1 MFEFVRN
8 LAHEHEQVVPISVFV
23 AILCLCL
30 VIGHLLE
37 ENRWVNESITAI
49 LIVISLISLEHFL
62 YHIHI
67 YIYVHGGIA
76 GTVILFLNK
85 GKSSHILRFSEEL
98 FFIYLLPPIIFNA
111 GFQVKKKQFFQNF
124 ITIML
129 FGVIGIFIS
138 TSIIT
143 AGSWWLFPKLGF
155 FGLTAR
161 EYLGEILND

>member
-8 LAHEHEQVVPISVFV
+8 LAHQHEQVVPISVFV

-37 ENRWVNESITAI
+37 ENRW
-49 LIVISLISLEHFL
+49 
-62 YHIHI
+62 
-67 YIYVHGGIA
+67 GGMA

-129 FGVIGIFIS
+129 FGVIGVFIS

-161 EYLGEILND
+161 EYL